1 MMVSDLV
8 DARIEQEKKI
18 TLLKAAAKEAG
29 ISMTG
34 LKDVYF
40 GNMLTMSQGD
50 VNQALESMKAM
61 SKKSPPLLEGMDE
74 DIPAGEDMTMT

>member
-18 TLLKAAAKEAG
+18 TLLKTAAKEAG

-40 GNMLTMSQGD
+40 GNMLTMRG
-50 VNQALESMKAM
+50 M
-61 SKKSPPLLEGMDE
+61 SIRLSSVKIQTPRY
-74 DIPAGEDMTMT
+74 